1 MFNFSNKR
9 RQCQMADDMMVM
21 AYQAAEE
28 VKQKWLSFDEDTLPF
43 KEGVSLSKKVDL
55 FIEPVLGFFEEK
67 YPVLLLG
74 GGRVFWFTIA
84 TAILESGTHSQKEV
98 TEAFKGLKTSM
109 ATNQTT
115 LAG

>member
-9 RQCQMADDMMVM
+9 RQRQMADDMMVM

-28 VKQKWLSFDEDTLPF
+28 VKQKWLSFDDDTLPF
-43 KEGVSLSKKVDL
+43 KEGVSLSKRIDL

-84 TAILESGTHSQKEV
+84 TAIFESGTHSKKDV
-98 TEAFKGLKTSM
+98 TKAFEGLRKPM
-109 ATNQTT
+109 A
-115 LAG
+115 